1 MRNMI
6 LIYKVCILSLLV
18 AVCLKAEVNVNNT
31 EQLFDLTFD
40 ELMSTRVNIGSLLFM
55 SNYDKPAMVTTISSE
70 DIRVTPHR
78 NIYDLLE
85 TYIPGALFMSH
96 YDSPTLGVRGI
107 ISDRNNKV
115 LILVNGHVAN
125 QKARSGA
132 IAELQIWDLSDID
145 KIEVI
150 RGPGSV
156 TYGPGAIACVINIIT
171 KTKATND
178 ASDFKINYIY
188 PYNSKGISTKFS
200 QRITDD
206 ISIFGFASIQQTQGY
221 SPENAFS
228 IMYNRWTEEE
238 HKTYNRYQEY
248 LTDYF
253 DEPQIKVHFQLDLF
267 DNTSLWFRYANSGTT
282 TNGAVLKSQY
292 QIGLDGNNH
301 AVMGEYANPLQVRH
315 EHLLVNL
322 NNIIE
327 LDDNYSISSK
337 FHFGTEN
344 SARTMGWFWMWGPN
358 DAPNQKIYDE
368 LVDHK
373 SLRNKYN
380 NFSESEL
387 SCDFMLNGIESDD
400 FRFALGT
407 TLSYN
412 KWGAPWFEDANM
424 IRMGDH
430 SNIISGPD
438 SPIYGESLFF
448 GVDSANAIFVGNGWS
463 TFMYSFYGEAEL
475 ILQKSLTALLSARLD
490 KDSYSDYLFSPR
502 IALIYKI
509 NEKSS
514 LKIIAQQ
521 SNRMNTAEELFLQN
535 RAGNISAPE
544 KLNTI
549 EMIFS
554 STYSG
559 NLLIEGSVN
568 YNNIDILSWYD
579 PDRTTRET
587 GNLSMIGIE
596 AEIKYNSSFFAIG
609 LNHSFTHMLNWK
621 LATGIE
627 RSGISYSEYKF
638 EYLGN
643 STLGYGNN
651 LNNWANNST
660 KLFANINLFEKKLIL
675 HINARLLW
683 GFEGAK
689 DGLQLVGQIVEG
701 TSEEQAIGDILDVM
715 SRESFYDYDFR
726 LNASINYNF
735 IPNSTISVL
744 LMNISKIGNNYRYKY
759 EAGNKAESYLF
770 RMNLL
775 EEPLT
780 IGLKLSYEI

>member
-1 MRNMI
+1 MLLKHKVYI
-6 LIYKVCILSLLV
+6 LFLASTL
-18 AVCLKAEVNVNNT
+18 CLTSGLNANNT
-31 EQLFDLTFD
+31 EELFDLTFD
-40 ELMSTRVNIGSLLFM
+40 ELMSTKVNIGSLLFM

-70 DIRVTPHR
+70 DILVTPHR

-85 TYIPGALFMSH
+85 TYIPGVLFMSH
-96 YDSPTLGVRGI
+96 YDAPTLGVRGI
-107 ISDRNNKV
+107 ISDRSNKV
-115 LILVNGHVAN
+115 LLLVNGQVAN

-132 IAELQIWDLSDID
+132 IAELQNWDLGDID

-171 KTKATND
+171 KTKSTND
-178 ASDFKINYIY
+178 AADFKINYIY

-206 ISIFGFASIQQTQGY
+206 LSVFAFASIRQTQGY
-221 SPENAFS
+221 SPENAYA
-228 IMYNRWTEEE
+228 IMYNRWTLEE
-238 HKTYNRYQEY
+238 HKAYNKYQEY

-253 DEPQIKVHFQLDLF
+253 DEPQTKIHFQFDLF

-282 TNGAVLKSQY
+282 TNGAVHKSQY
-292 QIGLDGNNH
+292 QIGLDENNI
-301 AVMGEYANPLQVRH
+301 AIMGEYANPLQVKH

-322 NNIIE
+322 NNEIE
-327 LDDNYSISSK
+327 LSDNYSLSSTLN
-337 FHFGTEN
+337 FGTEN
-344 SARTMGWFWMWGPN
+344 NARTMGWFWMWGPN
-358 DAPNQKIYDE
+358 DAPNQNIYDE
-368 LVDHK
+368 LIDHK

-387 SCDFMLNGIESDD
+387 SCDFQLSGIARDD
-400 FRFALGT
+400 LRFALGT

-412 KWGAPWFEDANM
+412 KWGSPWFEDANM
-424 IRMGDH
+424 IRMGDY
-430 SNIISGPD
+430 SNIISGAD

-475 ILQKSLTALLSARLD
+475 VLRKSLTALLSARLD

-502 IALIYKI
+502 IALIYRI
-509 NEKSS
+509 NENSS
-514 LKIIAQQ
+514 LKLIAQQ

-544 KLNTI
+544 KLNAL

-554 STYSG
+554 STYLG
-559 NLLIEGSVN
+559 NILIEGSVN

-587 GNLSMIGIE
+587 GNLSMVGIE
-596 AEIKYNSSFFAIG
+596 VEIKYNTNLFAMG
-609 LNHSFTHMLNWK
+609 LNHSFTHMIDWK
-621 LATGIE
+621 LAPGVE
-627 RSGISYSEYKF
+627 RSGISYSDYKF

-643 STLGYGNN
+643 STMGFGNN
-651 LNNWANNST
+651 LNNWANSST
-660 KLFANINLFEKKLIL
+660 KFYANFNLYEKKLIL
-675 HINARLLW
+675 HLNARMFW

-689 DGLQLVGQIVEG
+689 DGLHVIGQLTEG
-701 TSEEQAIGDILDVM
+701 TEDEQQIGDILDIM
-715 SRESFYDYDFR
+715 RQEAFYDYDFR

-735 IPNSTISVL
+735 IPKSTISVF

-759 EAGNKAESYLF
+759 EAGNKTESYLF